1 MWDVFWYIWN
11 EGSMLIHAINS
22 NIPLIFTIFRILGVL
37 PEVHHVSY
45 MFKLLGS
52 VLCVAMDTLVHEDKP
67 RNPSTLYNLRIFVI
81 FSVQNILCCE

>member
-45 MFKLLGS
+45 MFKLLCS
-52 VLCVAMDTLVHEDKP
+52 VLCIDVDTLVHQDKP
-67 RNPSTLYNLRIFVI
+67 RDPSTLYNLRIFVP
-81 FSVQNILCCE
+81 FSVQNILCYE

>member
-11 EGSMLIHAINS
+11 ENSMLIHAINS
-22 NIPLIFTIFRILGVL
+22 NIPLIFTLFRILSSLPGV
-37 PEVHHVSY
+37 HYVSY

-52 VLCVAMDTLVHEDKP
+52 VLYVVMDTLVYQDKL
-67 RNPSTLYNLRIFVI
+67 RNPSALYNVRIFVI

>member
-1 MWDVFWYIWN
+1 
-11 EGSMLIHAINS
+11 MLIHDINS

-37 PEVHHVSY
+37 PGVHHVSY

-52 VLCVAMDTLVHEDKP
+52 VLYIVMDTLVYQDKL
-67 RNPSTLYNLRIFVI
+67 RNHSALYNVRIFVI

>member
-1 MWDVFWYIWN
+1 MWDVFLYIWN

-45 MFKLLGS
+45 IFKLLGS
-52 VLCVAMDTLVHEDKP
+52 VLYVAMDTLVHQDKP
-67 RNPSTLYNLRIFVI
+67 GNPSTLYNLRIFVI
-81 FSVQNILCCE
+81 LSVQNMLCCE

>member
-37 PEVHHVSY
+37 PGVHHVSY
-45 MFKLLGS
+45 MLKLLGS
-52 VLCVAMDTLVHEDKP
+52 VLYGAMDTLVHEDKP

-81 FSVQNILCCE
+81 LSVQNMLCCE

>member
-22 NIPLIFTIFRILGVL
+22 NIPLIFTLFRILGAL
-37 PEVHHVSY
+37 PGVHHVSY
-45 MFKLLGS
+45 MFKLLVS
-52 VLCVAMDTLVHEDKP
+52 VLYVTMDTLVHQDKP

-81 FSVQNILCCE
+81 LSV